1 MDIKEELKIVKIIKE
16 ELNTLDK
23 ETIIKMYIKLYISRE
38 DIMSEQAIDK
48 AFLDRIN
55 YISSNRYNLKTI
67 KELTLWISKTI
78 WKNFKN

>member
-67 KELTLWISKTI
+67 KELTL
-78 WKNFKN
+78 